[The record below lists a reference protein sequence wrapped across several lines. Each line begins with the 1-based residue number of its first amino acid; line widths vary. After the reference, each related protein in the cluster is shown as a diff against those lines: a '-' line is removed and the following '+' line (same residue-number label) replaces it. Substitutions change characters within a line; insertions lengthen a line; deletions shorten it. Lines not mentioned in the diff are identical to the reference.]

1 MYVKDQLRSKFL
13 NLRTY
18 LILKLMYP
26 KIGYCVCEKQFHSSN
41 RGVRYDDLF
50 ASCFSGTQ
58 QEDSA
63 LEIKYYQ
70 CSSQIE
76 NKYRFCNFD
85 VFQVTG
91 NIVITGHFSGLIC
104 LWNQDE
110 GDMIDACEN
119 AHSNRVSEIGM
130 TIHCNQDCRQA
141 LGMTGSGFPPYIL
154 TDSNLTILAISQVQ
168 L

>member
-1 MYVKDQLRSKFL
+1 
-13 NLRTY
+13 
-18 LILKLMYP
+18 MYP
-26 KIGYCVCEKQFHSSN
+26 KIECCVCEKQFHSSN
-41 RGVRYDDLF
+41 SGVRCDDLF

-58 QEDSA
+58 QDSA
-63 LEIKYYQ
+63 LKIKYYQ

-76 NKYRFCNFD
+76 NKSRFCNFD

-119 AHSNRVSEIGM
+119 AHSNRVSEIGRSEQKKQVTFKNWPLLVKNHSFCPIIM
-130 TIHCNQDCRQA
+130 KLVENDQLTRQSFSPSFIKIGQK
-141 LGMTGSGFPPYIL
+141 LLIL
-154 TDSNLTILAISQVQ
+154 Y
-168 L
+168 